1 MTMFEEQFT
10 WSSTTAAIT
19 LSATSRLPEN
29 GEILS
34 VPPASPERGIFFT
47 IRFAE
52 ATNYLFLSQKELFL
66 TVTDFEYHAPAL
78 IPAAARALRTP
89 CLFRSARP
97 RRSTFTPKSITQSST
112 ILRL

>member
-1 MTMFEEQFT
+1 MAFLEEQFI
-10 WSSTTAAIT
+10 WSSSAAETT
-19 LSATSRLPEN
+19 LSASSVLPEN
-29 GEILS
+29 GEIFS
-34 VPPASPERGIFFT
+34 VPPACPETGLFLT

-52 ATNYLFLSQKELFL
+52 ATNYLFLSRKELFL

-78 IPAAARALRTP
+78 SPAAARALRTP

-97 RRSTFTPKSITQSST
+97 RRSTFTPKSITQSRT